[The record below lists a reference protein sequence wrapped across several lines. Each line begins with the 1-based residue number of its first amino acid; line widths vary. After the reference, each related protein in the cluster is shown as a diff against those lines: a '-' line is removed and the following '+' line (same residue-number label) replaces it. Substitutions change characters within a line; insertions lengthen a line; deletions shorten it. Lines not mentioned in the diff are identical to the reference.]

1 MLDDMRRLLTTVT
14 LLAFPH
20 GGQRTAR
27 RNALAALS
35 GQAVTKSL
43 TASATSSTANSLRSV
58 ASG

>member
-1 MLDDMRRLLTTVT
+1 MLDGMTRLLTTLA

-27 RNALAALS
+27 RNALAA
-35 GQAVTKSL
+35 QAVTKSL
-43 TASATSSTANSLRSV
+43 TASARSSTANSLRNV

>member
-1 MLDDMRRLLTTVT
+1 MRRLLTTVT

-35 GQAVTKSL
+35 AQAATNSL
-43 TASATSSTANSLRSV
+43 TASATSSTANSLRNV

>member
-1 MLDDMRRLLTTVT
+1 MTRLLKTVT

-27 RNALAALS
+27 RNALAAMS
-35 GQAVTKSL
+35 AQPATKSL
-43 TASATSSTANSLRSV
+43 TPSATITTANSLRSV

>member
-1 MLDDMRRLLTTVT
+1 MLDVMTRLLTTLA

-27 RNALAALS
+27 RNALAAS
-35 GQAVTKSL
+35 QALTNIL
-43 TASATSSTANSLRSV
+43 TASATSSTANAFRSV

>member
-1 MLDDMRRLLTTVT
+1 MLERMTRLLTTLT

-27 RNALAALS
+27 RNALAAMS
-35 GQAVTKSL
+35 AQPVTKSL
-43 TASATSSTANSLRSV
+43 TASATSTTANSLRSV

>member
-1 MLDDMRRLLTTVT
+1 MLERMRRLLTTVI

-27 RNALAALS
+27 RNALAAMS
-35 GQAVTKSL
+35 AQAVTNNL
-43 TASATSSTANSLRSV
+43 TASATSSTANTLRSV